1 MSAAAEVLEKK
12 RGRQRRRPKEHP
24 FLPRNVQTPQF
35 LKWLRRTHG
44 WLGLWGAVAGLLFGI
59 STILLVHAE
68 VFPTGTGAESVVQLP
83 VNGAIISNPNQ
94 LGAYVQTELGLDTDW
109 RAGPR
114 APRRAPDPD
123 APATAPR
130 GMEGGSTEARSA
142 PGAAGER
149 AGERAASGMA
159 DAAGGARG
167 GADAAPTRVTNPVH
181 QTRFL
186 SPSRTLDVRYIEGNE
201 YIEITRTGFGFLETV
216 KRLHSGR
223 TAQLGWLLLGD
234 AFSGALVV
242 LAVTGVL
249 LWSRMDGSRLLAIGL
264 GGTGFLTVLYFAL
277 VGA

>member
-1 MSAAAEVLEKK
+1 MKK
-12 RGRQRRRPKEHP
+12 KAGRQGRRPKEHP
-24 FLPRNVQTPQF
+24 FLPEGLQTPLF

-44 WLGLWGAVAGLLFGI
+44 WLGLWGAVAGILFGI
-59 STILLVHAE
+59 TTILLVHAE
-68 VFPTGTGAESVVQLP
+68 VFPTGDPSQNVVQLP
-83 VNGAIISNPNQ
+83 VNGAVIQNPNQ
-94 LGAYVQTELGLDTDW
+94 LGAYVQAELELDTDW
-109 RAGPR
+109 RSGPR

-123 APATAPR
+123 APVSAPR
-130 GMEGGSTEARSA
+130 GMDRGG
-142 PGAAGER
+142 
-149 AGERAASGMA
+149 
-159 DAAGGARG
+159 AGGA
-167 GADAAPTRVTNPVH
+167 AARVTNPVH

-201 YIEITRTGFGFLETV
+201 YIEITRSGFGFLETI

-242 LAVTGVL
+242 LAISGVL

-264 GGTGFLTVLYFAL
+264 GGTGFLTVLYFAV

>member
-1 MSAAAEVLEKK
+1 MSAAAEALEEK
-12 RGRQRRRPKEHP
+12 RGRQGRRPKEHP

-68 VFPTGTGAESVVQLP
+68 VFPTGAGAQSVVQLP

-94 LGAYVQTELGLDTDW
+94 LGAYVQAELGLDTDW

-114 APRRAPDPD
+114 APRQAPDPD
-123 APATAPR
+123 AAPSAPR
-130 GMEGGSTEARSA
+130 GMEGG
-142 PGAAGER
+142 
-149 AGERAASGMA
+149 
-159 DAAGGARG
+159 ARG
-167 GADAAPTRVTNPVH
+167 GAGTAATRITNSVH

-186 SPSRTLDVRYIEGNE
+186 SPSRTLDVRYVEGNE